1 MSKKCPRKY
10 LGTEKASL
18 KKYWKGS
25 DAFFLP
31 WWCRWILAT
40 SLVHLIPKN
49 VYNCSV
55 QVWWEWNWGLFWAI
69 SSNNSISDIFSSWL
83 EKYVIY
89 LKTRGCVKCLQ
100 TKMRFVMED
109 IVNIKQNCD
118 EDEGDNVWWG
128 REGDLEEPAVSW
140 GSWEEVGEA
149 ARLWEGALAGQASKQ
164 MMPWGKLTVQSWPT
178 PRPLALWTTLWYVGM
193 TTPKADQGEERVVVR

>member
-18 KKYWKGS
+18 KKYRKGF
-25 DAFFLP
+25 DAFLLP

-49 VYNCSV
+49 VYNGNV

-69 SSNNSISDIFSSWL
+69 SSNNSISDIVSGWL

-100 TKMRFVMED
+100 TKMWFVRWKILEIPSRGW
-109 IVNIKQNCD
+109 IVTKMRVITFG
-118 EDEGDNVWWG
+118 EGERGTWKDQLCHEGAEKRWG
-128 REGDLEEPAVSW
+128 R
-140 GSWEEVGEA
+140 
-149 ARLWEGALAGQASKQ
+149 RLGY
-164 MMPWGKLTVQSWPT
+164 GKGL
-178 PRPLALWTTLWYVGM
+178 
-193 TTPKADQGEERVVVR
+193 